1 MIISEIIDYNE
12 CNSFSFRKKTND
24 PIMKGL
30 RQEELSLRRK
40 LPKNI
45 LKKYLKALK

>member
-1 MIISEIIDYNE
+1 MNNIIDYNE
-12 CNSFSFRKKTND
+12 CRTFSIRKRIND
-24 PIMKGL
+24 PILKEL
-30 RQEELSLRRK
+30 RQEELLFRRK